1 MDISQRKDISI
12 GKGIVREPLRYYDEP
27 DRLVVDF
34 RREGVSFLPLAS
46 RRTGRSRTDAPALHI
61 HPGMMEICYCL
72 RGSLAFETPQRTFA
86 FLPQSV
92 FTSRDTEPHRMTANP
107 KGLFVYRVLV
117 RLPSA
122 GRRFDGLDAVDS
134 AWLRSRM
141 LALPRHFFI
150 SGPDLQNAF
159 ERLFGAY
166 SAPVDDSVRRRIE
179 LRRRALD
186 VLLACVDAAARGA
199 SRRRLP
205 AVERF
210 VRQMESDPVA
220 DYPLDE
226 MSRAASLSPSM
237 FVKAFKDAAGL
248 PPQAYLRNCRLRLA
262 TRMLDEGRSVL
273 STALKLKFS
282 TAQYFATAFKA
293 ETGVSPSAWR
303 KRSK

>member
-1 MDISQRKDISI
+1 MNIAHKKDTVL

-27 DRLVVDF
+27 GRLVVDF
-34 RREGVSFLPLAS
+34 SKEGVSFLPLAS
-46 RRTGRSRTDAPALHI
+46 CRTGRNRTAAPALHI
-61 HPGMMEICYCL
+61 HPGMLEICYCL

-117 RLPSA
+117 RLPAA
-122 GRRFDGLDAVDS
+122 GRRFDGLDVADS
-134 AWLRSRM
+134 AWLRSRL
-141 LALPRHFFI
+141 LALPRHFFV
-150 SGPDLQNAF
+150 SEPDLQNAF

-166 SAPVDDSVRRRIE
+166 TASVDDPVRRRIE
-179 LRRRALD
+179 LRRRAMD
-186 VLLACVDAAARGA
+186 VLLACVDAAARGS
-199 SRRRLP
+199 SRRRFP

-210 VRQMESDPVA
+210 VRQMAADPVS

-226 MSRAASLSPSM
+226 MSRAASLSPSL
-237 FVKAFKDAAGL
+237 FVKLFKDAAGV
-248 PPQAYLRNCRLRLA
+248 PPQTYLRNCRLRLA
-262 TRMLDEGRSVL
+262 ARMLDEGKSVL
-273 STALKLKFS
+273 ATALKLKFS
-282 TAQYFATAFKA
+282 TAQYFATVFKA